1 MLFVKLLAAKLDS
14 KTNQIQ
20 SNMEQKDMHKNKLLA
35 AKSTAD
41 TFIFLYVSMDDL
53 NSAESAI

>member
-1 MLFVKLLAAKLDS
+1 
-14 KTNQIQ
+14 
-20 SNMEQKDMHKNKLLA
+20 MHKNKLLA
-35 AKSTAD
+35 AKSVAD